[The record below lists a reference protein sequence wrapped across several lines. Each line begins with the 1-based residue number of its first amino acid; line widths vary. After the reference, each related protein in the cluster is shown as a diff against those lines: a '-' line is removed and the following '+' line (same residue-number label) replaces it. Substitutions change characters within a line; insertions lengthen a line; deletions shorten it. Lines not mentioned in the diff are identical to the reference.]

1 MKTIKKIYKSF
12 VACFSTYSK
21 VPMPYVQL
29 GERDS
34 SLSLVFFPLV
44 GGLIGMFEYLWGY
57 LFSLMPV
64 NQFVYVM
71 IAAVIPIII
80 TGGIH
85 LDGYMDTCDAFN
97 SYADKDKKL
106 EIMKDPR
113 TGAFAVIH
121 LMAYGLLYMAFLY
134 MLSEKGITFF
144 CFSFV
149 FSRIFSGISVCTINK
164 AKRDGM
170 IYAIQKYTDNKKVFY
185 CLLVM
190 FAIVSVGAAFI
201 SPVAAGITV
210 GVLLLTYFI
219 YKDKCEK
226 TLGGITGDTSGA
238 YLCMLELVLLMV
250 SVIV

>member
-1 MKTIKKIYKSF
+1 MKRLFKSLI
-12 VACFSTYSK
+12 ACFSTYSK
-21 VPMPYVQL
+21 IPMPYVQL

-34 SLSLVFFPLV
+34 SFALAFFPLV
-44 GGLIGMFEYLWGY
+44 GAIIGIAEYIWGY
-57 LFSLMPV
+57 AYSCLPIS
-64 NQFVYVM
+64 NIVYAL

-97 SYADKDKKL
+97 SYADRDKKL

-121 LMAYGLLYMAFLY
+121 LAAFGLIYIALLY
-134 MLSEKGITFF
+134 MLSEKGILFY

-149 FSRIFSGISVCTINK
+149 FSRIFSGISVCTINR

-170 IYAIQKYTDNKKVFY
+170 VYSIQKYSDNKTVFY
-185 CLLVM
+185 CLLVL
-190 FAIVSVGAAFI
+190 FALVSIITSFI
-201 SPVAAGITV
+201 SPIATGITV
-210 GVLLLTYFI
+210 VMLLLMYFI
-219 YKDKCEK
+219 YREKCERV
-226 TLGGITGDTSGA
+226 LGGITGDTSGA
-238 YLCMLELVLLMV
+238 YLCMIELVLLLV